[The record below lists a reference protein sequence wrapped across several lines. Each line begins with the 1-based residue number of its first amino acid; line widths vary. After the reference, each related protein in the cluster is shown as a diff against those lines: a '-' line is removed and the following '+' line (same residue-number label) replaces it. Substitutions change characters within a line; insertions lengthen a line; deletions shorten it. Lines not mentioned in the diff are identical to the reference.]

1 MRVWTPFMA
10 RCTRYTIMWH
20 SLSGWL
26 FSPGTLVF
34 STNKTDRHDITEK
47 LLKVV
52 LNTITHT
59 HILMIIFPPYFSCY
73 ICLSW
78 WTFCM
83 CYWILMIEYS
93 CMFYWFLMLEC
104 YMFYRC
110 STSESFWMFCW
121 VWMLKCSCMIYWCST
136 LECSW
141 MLYWIWMVECSCM
154 FHWFLNIEC
163 SCVFYDFQP

>member
-1 MRVWTPFMA
+1 M
-10 RCTRYTIMWH
+10 
-20 SLSGWL
+20 SLSW
-26 FSPGTLVF
+26 SCH
-34 STNKTDRHDITEK
+34 HDKTEK

-93 CMFYWFLMLEC
+93 CMFYWFLTC
-104 YMFYRC
+104 YHRMFLYILLI
-110 STSESFWMFCW
+110 FNHWMFLY
-121 VWMLKCSCMIYWCST
+121 VSLIFNLRMYLYDFFNDILTFNRYFYQFYWFFLMRMFFHAFYWLALSEDVPPRVFLTKLLWFVLVYFT
-136 LECSW
+136 L
-141 MLYWIWMVECSCM
+141 
-154 FHWFLNIEC
+154 
-163 SCVFYDFQP
+163 VFYLD

>member
-10 RCTRYTIMWH
+10 RCTQYTIMSH

-34 STNKTDRHDITEK
+34 STNKTDCHDITEI

-52 LNTITHT
+52 LNTITLAHV
-59 HILMIIFPPYFSCY
+59 LMIIFPPYFSLLLLYLPFLVNY
-73 ICLSW
+73 ILHVLLV
-78 WTFCM
+78 FNDR
-83 CYWILMIEYS
+83 ILLYALLIFDVRMI
-93 CMFYWFLMLEC
+93 
-104 YMFYRC
+104 
-110 STSESFWMFCW
+110 CW

-141 MLYWIWMVECSCM
+141 MFYWIWMVECSFM
-154 FHWFLNIEC
+154 FHWFLNVLVCFTI
-163 SCVFYDFQP
+163 FNRKP